1 MSLKNNQRRLKIGQ
15 SGEISPNLV
24 TLKTSGQA
32 VKKSVANEPNI
43 KIAFCD
49 KWRTFFVSH
58 FVKLTPGKMPQVK
71 KLFFGRNLDFTKIK
85 KLEKVRSDV

>member
-71 KLFFGRNLDFTKIK
+71 KLFLDEI
-85 KLEKVRSDV
+85 